1 MIELKLIDKSYGN
14 QKILDKISLNIKK
27 GEFISIV
34 GPSGAGKTTLLNI
47 IGTIEDFDKSEKS
60 KFLINSQDITK
71 LNDKNLSK
79 FRNNNIGFVFQFH
92 QLLPELTVEEN
103 ILLPT
108 MIKGDDKDSS
118 DKYFIELISILG
130 IDGILNKYPNSIS
143 GGERQRAAV
152 ARAMINKPSI
162 LLADEPTGNLDP
174 ENTDRSL
181 ELLRSLC
188 EEWGSALVL
197 VSHDPRVIA
206 QFEKQIDWE
215 EINQVKRTGSDMNS
229 FLEKVEEV

>member
-1 MIELKLIDKSYGN
+1 MIVLKLIDKSYGN

-71 LNDKNLSK
+71 LNDNNLSK

-118 DKYFIELISILG
+118 NKYFIELISILG

-162 LLADEPTGNLDP
+162 LLADEPTGNLDSKN
-174 ENTDRSL
+174 EEEIISL
-181 ELLRSLC
+181 FKKMNKDL
-188 EEWGSALVL
+188 GVTIVL
-197 VSHDPRVIA
+197 VTHNHNFSKLADKC
-206 QFEKQIDWE
+206 FTLKDGKW
-215 EINQVKRTGSDMNS
+215 S
-229 FLEKVEEV
+229 

>member
-60 KFLINSQDITK
+60 KFLINSHDITK
-71 LNDKNLSK
+71 LCDKDLSK
-79 FRNNNIGFVFQFH
+79 FRNDNIGFVFQFH

-108 MIKGDDKDSS
+108 MIKGDEKDSS

-130 IDGILNKYPNSIS
+130 IDGILKKYPNSIS

-162 LLADEPTGNLDP
+162 LLADEPTGNLDSKN
-174 ENTDRSL
+174 E
-181 ELLRSLC
+181 
-188 EEWGSALVL
+188 
-197 VSHDPRVIA
+197 
-206 QFEKQIDWE
+206 E
-215 EINQVKRTGSDMNS
+215 EIISLFK
-229 FLEKVEEV
+229 KVNKDLGVTIILVTHNDNFSKLADKCFTLRDGKWF

>member
-1 MIELKLIDKSYGN
+1 MIELKSVSKSFGN
-14 QKILDKISLNIKK
+14 QKILDEISLNIKK

-60 KFLINSQDITK
+60 KFLINSHDITK
-71 LNDKNLSK
+71 LSDKDLSK
-79 FRNNNIGFVFQFH
+79 FRNDNIGFVFQFH

-108 MIKGDDKDSS
+108 MIKGDEKDSS

-130 IDGILNKYPNSIS
+130 IDNILNKYPNSIS
-143 GGERQRAAV
+143 GGERQRSAV

-162 LLADEPTGNLDP
+162 LLADEPTGNLDSKN
-174 ENTDRSL
+174 EEEIISL
-181 ELLRSLC
+181 FKKVNKDL
-188 EEWGSALVL
+188 GVTIVL
-197 VSHDPRVIA
+197 VTHNHNFSKLADKCFTLRDGKW
-206 QFEKQIDWE
+206 F
-215 EINQVKRTGSDMNS
+215 
-229 FLEKVEEV
+229 

>member
-60 KFLINSQDITK
+60 KFLINSHDITK
-71 LNDKNLSK
+71 LSDKDLSK
-79 FRNNNIGFVFQFH
+79 FRNDNIGFVFQFH

-108 MIKGDDKDSS
+108 MIKGDEKDSS

-162 LLADEPTGNLDP
+162 LLADEPTGNLDSKN
-174 ENTDRSL
+174 EEEIISL
-181 ELLRSLC
+181 FKKVNKDL
-188 EEWGSALVL
+188 GVTIVL
-197 VSHDPRVIA
+197 VTHNHNFSKLADKC
-206 QFEKQIDWE
+206 FTLKDGKW
-215 EINQVKRTGSDMNS
+215 
-229 FLEKVEEV
+229 F

>member
-152 ARAMINKPSI
+152 ARAMINKPTI
-162 LLADEPTGNLDP
+162 LLADEPTGNLDSKN
-174 ENTDRSL
+174 EEEIISL
-181 ELLRSLC
+181 FKKMNKDL
-188 EEWGSALVL
+188 GVTIVL
-197 VSHDPRVIA
+197 VTHNHNFSKLADKC
-206 QFEKQIDWE
+206 FTLKDGKW
-215 EINQVKRTGSDMNS
+215 S
-229 FLEKVEEV
+229 

>member
-71 LNDKNLSK
+71 LNDKDLSK
-79 FRNNNIGFVFQFH
+79 FRNDNIGFVFQFH

-108 MIKGDDKDSS
+108 MIKGDIKDSS

-130 IDGILNKYPNSIS
+130 INSILNKYPNSIS

-162 LLADEPTGNLDP
+162 LLADEPTGNLDSKN
-174 ENTDRSL
+174 EEEIISL
-181 ELLRSLC
+181 FKKVNKDL
-188 EEWGSALVL
+188 GVTIVL
-197 VSHDPRVIA
+197 VTHNLNFSKLADKC
-206 QFEKQIDWE
+206 FTLKDGKW
-215 EINQVKRTGSDMNS
+215 
-229 FLEKVEEV
+229 F

>member
-71 LNDKNLSK
+71 LSDKNLSK
-79 FRNNNIGFVFQFH
+79 FRNDNIGFVFQFH

-108 MIKGDDKDSS
+108 MIKGDEKDSS
-118 DKYFIELISILG
+118 DKYFIELVSILG

-162 LLADEPTGNLDP
+162 LLADEPTGNLDSKN
-174 ENTDRSL
+174 EEEIISL
-181 ELLRSLC
+181 FKKMNNEL
-188 EEWGSALVL
+188 GVTIVL
-197 VSHDPRVIA
+197 VTHNHNFSKLADKC
-206 QFEKQIDWE
+206 FTLKDGKW
-215 EINQVKRTGSDMNS
+215 S
-229 FLEKVEEV
+229 

>member
-1 MIELKLIDKSYGN
+1 MIELKSVSKSFGN
-14 QKILDKISLNIKK
+14 QKILDEISLNIKK

-60 KFLINSQDITK
+60 KFLINSHDITK
-71 LNDKNLSK
+71 LSDKDLSK
-79 FRNNNIGFVFQFH
+79 FRNDNIGFVFQFH

-108 MIKGDDKDSS
+108 MIKGDEKDSS

-130 IDGILNKYPNSIS
+130 IDNILNKYPNSIS

-162 LLADEPTGNLDP
+162 LLADEPTGNLDSKN
-174 ENTDRSL
+174 E
-181 ELLRSLC
+181 
-188 EEWGSALVL
+188 
-197 VSHDPRVIA
+197 
-206 QFEKQIDWE
+206 E
-215 EINQVKRTGSDMNS
+215 EIISLFK
-229 FLEKVEEV
+229 KVNKDLGVTILLLTHNHNFSKLADKCFTLRDGKWF

>member
-60 KFLINSQDITK
+60 KFLINSHDITK
-71 LNDKNLSK
+71 LCDKDLSK

-108 MIKGDDKDSS
+108 MIKGDEKDSS

-130 IDGILNKYPNSIS
+130 IDGILKKYPNSIS

-162 LLADEPTGNLDP
+162 LLADEPTGNLDSKN
-174 ENTDRSL
+174 EEEIISL
-181 ELLRSLC
+181 FKKMNKDL
-188 EEWGSALVL
+188 GVTIVL
-197 VSHDPRVIA
+197 VTHNHNFSKLADKC
-206 QFEKQIDWE
+206 FTLKDGKW
-215 EINQVKRTGSDMNS
+215 S
-229 FLEKVEEV
+229 

>member
-1 MIELKLIDKSYGN
+1 MIELKSVSKSFGN
-14 QKILDKISLNIKK
+14 QKILDEISLNIKK

-60 KFLINSQDITK
+60 KFLINSHDITK
-71 LNDKNLSK
+71 LSDKDLSK
-79 FRNNNIGFVFQFH
+79 FRNDNIGFVFQFH

-108 MIKGDDKDSS
+108 MIKGDEKDSS

-130 IDGILNKYPNSIS
+130 IDSILNKYPNSIS

-162 LLADEPTGNLDP
+162 LLADEPTGNLDSKN
-174 ENTDRSL
+174 E
-181 ELLRSLC
+181 
-188 EEWGSALVL
+188 
-197 VSHDPRVIA
+197 
-206 QFEKQIDWE
+206 E
-215 EINQVKRTGSDMNS
+215 EIISLFKKVNKDLGVTIILVTHNDNFSKLADKCFTLSDGKW
-229 FLEKVEEV
+229 F

>member
-1 MIELKLIDKSYGN
+1 MIELKLINKSCGN

-71 LNDKNLSK
+71 LSDKNLSK
-79 FRNNNIGFVFQFH
+79 FRNDNIGFVFQFH

-108 MIKGDDKDSS
+108 MIKGDEKDSS

-130 IDGILNKYPNSIS
+130 IDSILNKYPNSIS

-162 LLADEPTGNLDP
+162 LLADEPTGNLDSKN
-174 ENTDRSL
+174 EEEIISL
-181 ELLRSLC
+181 FKKVNKDL
-188 EEWGSALVL
+188 GVTIVL
-197 VSHDPRVIA
+197 VTHNHNFSKLADKCFSLRDGKW
-206 QFEKQIDWE
+206 F
-215 EINQVKRTGSDMNS
+215 
-229 FLEKVEEV
+229 

>member
-71 LNDKNLSK
+71 LSDKNLSK
-79 FRNNNIGFVFQFH
+79 FRNDNIGFVFQFH

-108 MIKGDDKDSS
+108 MIKGDEKDRS

-130 IDGILNKYPNSIS
+130 IDSILNKYPNSIS

-162 LLADEPTGNLDP
+162 LLADEPTGNLDSKN
-174 ENTDRSL
+174 EEEIISL
-181 ELLRSLC
+181 FKKVNKDL
-188 EEWGSALVL
+188 GVTIVL
-197 VSHDPRVIA
+197 VTHNHNFSKLADKC
-206 QFEKQIDWE
+206 FTLKDGKW
-215 EINQVKRTGSDMNS
+215 
-229 FLEKVEEV
+229 F

>member
-47 IGTIEDFDKSEKS
+47 IGTIEDFNKSEKS

-71 LNDKNLSK
+71 LSDKDLSK
-79 FRNNNIGFVFQFH
+79 FRNDNIGFVFQFH

-162 LLADEPTGNLDP
+162 LLADEPTGNLDSKN
-174 ENTDRSL
+174 EEEIISL
-181 ELLRSLC
+181 FKKVNKDL
-188 EEWGSALVL
+188 GVTIVL
-197 VSHDPRVIA
+197 VTHNLNFSKLADKC
-206 QFEKQIDWE
+206 FTLKDGKWSE
-215 EINQVKRTGSDMNS
+215 
-229 FLEKVEEV
+229 

>member
-1 MIELKLIDKSYGN
+1 MIELKFIDKSYGN

-60 KFLINSQDITK
+60 KFLINSQDLTK
-71 LNDKNLSK
+71 LSDKDLSK
-79 FRNNNIGFVFQFH
+79 FRNENIGFVFQFH

-108 MIKGDDKDSS
+108 MIKGDEKDSS
-118 DKYFIELISILG
+118 DKYYIELISILG

-162 LLADEPTGNLDP
+162 LLADEPTGNLDSKN
-174 ENTDRSL
+174 E
-181 ELLRSLC
+181 
-188 EEWGSALVL
+188 
-197 VSHDPRVIA
+197 
-206 QFEKQIDWE
+206 E
-215 EINQVKRTGSDMNS
+215 EIISLFK
-229 FLEKVEEV
+229 KVNKDLGVTIILVTHNDNFSKLADKCFTLRDGKWF

>member
-47 IGTIEDFDKSEKS
+47 IGTIEDFDKTEKS

-162 LLADEPTGNLDP
+162 LLADEPTGNLDSKN
-174 ENTDRSL
+174 E
-181 ELLRSLC
+181 
-188 EEWGSALVL
+188 
-197 VSHDPRVIA
+197 
-206 QFEKQIDWE
+206 E
-215 EINQVKRTGSDMNS
+215 EIISLFK
-229 FLEKVEEV
+229 KVNKDLGVTIILVTHNDNFSKLADKCFTLRDGKWSK

>member
-60 KFLINSQDITK
+60 KFLINSHDITK
-71 LNDKNLSK
+71 LSDKDLSK
-79 FRNNNIGFVFQFH
+79 FRNDNIGFVFQFH

-108 MIKGDDKDSS
+108 MIKGDQKDSS

-130 IDGILNKYPNSIS
+130 IDNILNKYPNSIS

-162 LLADEPTGNLDP
+162 LLADEPTGNLDSKN
-174 ENTDRSL
+174 EEEIISL
-181 ELLRSLC
+181 FKKVNKDL
-188 EEWGSALVL
+188 GVTIVL
-197 VSHDPRVIA
+197 VTHNHNFSKLADKC
-206 QFEKQIDWE
+206 FTLKDGKW
-215 EINQVKRTGSDMNS
+215 S
-229 FLEKVEEV
+229 

>member
-71 LNDKNLSK
+71 LNDNNLSK

-162 LLADEPTGNLDP
+162 LLADEPTGNLDSKN
-174 ENTDRSL
+174 EEEIISL
-181 ELLRSLC
+181 FKKMNKDL
-188 EEWGSALVL
+188 GVTIVL
-197 VSHDPRVIA
+197 VTHNHNFSKLADKC
-206 QFEKQIDWE
+206 FTLKDGKW
-215 EINQVKRTGSDMNS
+215 S
-229 FLEKVEEV
+229 

>member
-71 LNDKNLSK
+71 LCDKDLSK
-79 FRNNNIGFVFQFH
+79 FRNDNIGFVFQFH

-162 LLADEPTGNLDP
+162 LLADEPTGNLDSKN
-174 ENTDRSL
+174 EEEIISL
-181 ELLRSLC
+181 FKKMNKDL
-188 EEWGSALVL
+188 GVTIVL
-197 VSHDPRVIA
+197 VTHNHNFSKLADKC
-206 QFEKQIDWE
+206 FTLKDGKW
-215 EINQVKRTGSDMNS
+215 S
-229 FLEKVEEV
+229 

>member
-14 QKILDKISLNIKK
+14 PKILDKISLNIKK

-71 LNDKNLSK
+71 LSDKNLSK
-79 FRNNNIGFVFQFH
+79 FRNDNIGFVFQFH

-162 LLADEPTGNLDP
+162 LLADEPTGNLDSKN
-174 ENTDRSL
+174 EEEIISL
-181 ELLRSLC
+181 FKKMNKDL
-188 EEWGSALVL
+188 GITIVL
-197 VSHDPRVIA
+197 VTHNHNFSKLADKCFTLRDGKWA
-206 QFEKQIDWE
+206 K
-215 EINQVKRTGSDMNS
+215 
-229 FLEKVEEV
+229 

>member
-47 IGTIEDFDKSEKS
+47 IGTIEDFDESEKS
-60 KFLINSQDITK
+60 KFLINSHDITK
-71 LNDKNLSK
+71 LSDENLSK
-79 FRNNNIGFVFQFH
+79 FRNDNIGFVFQFH

-162 LLADEPTGNLDP
+162 LLADEPTGNLDSKN
-174 ENTDRSL
+174 E
-181 ELLRSLC
+181 
-188 EEWGSALVL
+188 
-197 VSHDPRVIA
+197 
-206 QFEKQIDWE
+206 E
-215 EINQVKRTGSDMNS
+215 EIISLFK
-229 FLEKVEEV
+229 KVNKDLGVTIILVTHNDNFSKLADKCFTLKDGKWF

>member
-130 IDGILNKYPNSIS
+130 IDSILNKYPNSIS

-152 ARAMINKPSI
+152 ARSMINKPSI
-162 LLADEPTGNLDP
+162 LLADEPTGNLDSKN
-174 ENTDRSL
+174 E
-181 ELLRSLC
+181 
-188 EEWGSALVL
+188 
-197 VSHDPRVIA
+197 
-206 QFEKQIDWE
+206 E
-215 EINQVKRTGSDMNS
+215 EIISLFK
-229 FLEKVEEV
+229 KVNKDLGVTTVSYTHLTLPTILRV

>member
-71 LNDKNLSK
+71 LSDKNLSK
-79 FRNNNIGFVFQFH
+79 FRNDNIGFVFQFH

-162 LLADEPTGNLDP
+162 LLADEPTGNLDSKN
-174 ENTDRSL
+174 EEEIISL
-181 ELLRSLC
+181 FKKVNKDL
-188 EEWGSALVL
+188 GVTIVL
-197 VSHDPRVIA
+197 VTHNHNFSKLADKC
-206 QFEKQIDWE
+206 FTLKDGKW
-215 EINQVKRTGSDMNS
+215 S
-229 FLEKVEEV
+229 

>member
-1 MIELKLIDKSYGN
+1 MIELKLINKSYGN

-71 LNDKNLSK
+71 LSDKNLSK
-79 FRNNNIGFVFQFH
+79 FRNDNIGFVFQFH

-108 MIKGDDKDSS
+108 MIKGDEKDSS

-130 IDGILNKYPNSIS
+130 IDSILNKYPNSIS

-152 ARAMINKPSI
+152 ARAMINKPGI
-162 LLADEPTGNLDP
+162 LLADEPTGNLDSKN
-174 ENTDRSL
+174 EEEIISL
-181 ELLRSLC
+181 FKKVNKDL
-188 EEWGSALVL
+188 GVTIVL
-197 VSHDPRVIA
+197 VTHNHNFSKLADKC
-206 QFEKQIDWE
+206 FSLKDGKW
-215 EINQVKRTGSDMNS
+215 S
-229 FLEKVEEV
+229 

>member
-1 MIELKLIDKSYGN
+1 MIELKLIDKSFGN

-60 KFLINSQDITK
+60 KFLINSQDIKK
-71 LNDKNLSK
+71 LSDKNLSK
-79 FRNNNIGFVFQFH
+79 FRNDNIGFVFQFH

-108 MIKGDDKDSS
+108 MIKGDEKDSS

-162 LLADEPTGNLDP
+162 LLADEPTGNLDSKN
-174 ENTDRSL
+174 EEEIISL
-181 ELLRSLC
+181 FKKMNKDL
-188 EEWGSALVL
+188 GVTIVL
-197 VSHDPRVIA
+197 VTHNHNFSKLADKCFTLRDGKW
-206 QFEKQIDWE
+206 F
-215 EINQVKRTGSDMNS
+215 
-229 FLEKVEEV
+229 

>member
-71 LNDKNLSK
+71 LSDKNLSK
-79 FRNNNIGFVFQFH
+79 FRNDNIGFVFQFH

-108 MIKGDDKDSS
+108 MIKGDEKDSS

-130 IDGILNKYPNSIS
+130 IDSILNKYPNSIS

-162 LLADEPTGNLDP
+162 LLADEPTGNLDSKN
-174 ENTDRSL
+174 E
-181 ELLRSLC
+181 
-188 EEWGSALVL
+188 
-197 VSHDPRVIA
+197 
-206 QFEKQIDWE
+206 E
-215 EINQVKRTGSDMNS
+215 EIISLFK
-229 FLEKVEEV
+229 KVNKDLGVTIILVTHNDNFSKLADKCFTLKDGKWF

>member
-60 KFLINSQDITK
+60 KFLINSMDLTK
-71 LNDKNLSK
+71 LNDKNLSE
-79 FRNNNIGFVFQFH
+79 FRNDNIGFVFQFH

-108 MIKGDDKDSS
+108 MIKGDYKGSYN
-118 DKYFIELISILG
+118 KYFNELILTLG

-162 LLADEPTGNLDP
+162 LLADEPTGNLDSKN
-174 ENTDRSL
+174 EEEIISL
-181 ELLRSLC
+181 FKKMNKDL
-188 EEWGSALVL
+188 GVTIVL
-197 VSHDPRVIA
+197 VTHNHNFSKLADKC
-206 QFEKQIDWE
+206 FTLKDGKWS
-215 EINQVKRTGSDMNS
+215 K
-229 FLEKVEEV
+229 

>member
-1 MIELKLIDKSYGN
+1 MIELKLINKSYGN

-71 LNDKNLSK
+71 LSDKNLSK
-79 FRNNNIGFVFQFH
+79 FRNDNIGFVFQFH

-108 MIKGDDKDSS
+108 MIKGDEKDSS

-130 IDGILNKYPNSIS
+130 IDSILNKYPNSIS

-152 ARAMINKPSI
+152 ARAMINKPGI
-162 LLADEPTGNLDP
+162 LLADEPTGNLDSKN
-174 ENTDRSL
+174 EEEIISL
-181 ELLRSLC
+181 FKKVNKDL
-188 EEWGSALVL
+188 GVTIVL
-197 VSHDPRVIA
+197 VTHNHNFSKLADKCFSLRDGKW
-206 QFEKQIDWE
+206 F
-215 EINQVKRTGSDMNS
+215 
-229 FLEKVEEV
+229 

>member
-1 MIELKLIDKSYGN
+1 MIELKLINKSYGN

-60 KFLINSQDITK
+60 KFLINSQDVTK
-71 LNDKNLSK
+71 LSDKNLSK
-79 FRNNNIGFVFQFH
+79 FRNDNIGFVFQFH

-108 MIKGDDKDSS
+108 MIKGDEKDSS

-130 IDGILNKYPNSIS
+130 IDSILNKYPNSIS

-152 ARAMINKPSI
+152 ARAMINKPGI
-162 LLADEPTGNLDP
+162 LLADEPTGNLDSKN
-174 ENTDRSL
+174 EEEIISL
-181 ELLRSLC
+181 FKKVNKDL
-188 EEWGSALVL
+188 GVTIVL
-197 VSHDPRVIA
+197 VTHNHNFSKLADKCFSLRDGKW
-206 QFEKQIDWE
+206 F
-215 EINQVKRTGSDMNS
+215 
-229 FLEKVEEV
+229 

>member
-14 QKILDKISLNIKK
+14 QKILDKISLNINK

-60 KFLINSQDITK
+60 KFLINSQDISK
-71 LNDKNLSK
+71 LNDKDLSK
-79 FRNNNIGFVFQFH
+79 FRNDNIGFVFQFH

-108 MIKGDDKDSS
+108 MIKGNEKDSS
-118 DKYFIELISILG
+118 NKYFIELISTLG

-162 LLADEPTGNLDP
+162 LLADEPTGNLDSKN
-174 ENTDRSL
+174 EEEIISL
-181 ELLRSLC
+181 FKKMNKDL
-188 EEWGSALVL
+188 GVTIVL
-197 VSHDPRVIA
+197 VTHNHNFSKLADKC
-206 QFEKQIDWE
+206 FTLKDGKW
-215 EINQVKRTGSDMNS
+215 S
-229 FLEKVEEV
+229 

>member
-71 LNDKNLSK
+71 LSDKDLSK
-79 FRNNNIGFVFQFH
+79 FRNDNIGFVFQFH

-108 MIKGDDKDSS
+108 MIKGDEKDSS

-152 ARAMINKPSI
+152 ARAIINKPSI
-162 LLADEPTGNLDP
+162 LLADEPTGNLDSKN
-174 ENTDRSL
+174 EEEIISL
-181 ELLRSLC
+181 FKKVNKVL
-188 EEWGSALVL
+188 GVTIVL
-197 VSHDPRVIA
+197 VTHNHNFSKLADKCFTLRDGKW
-206 QFEKQIDWE
+206 F
-215 EINQVKRTGSDMNS
+215 
-229 FLEKVEEV
+229 

>member
-14 QKILDKISLNIKK
+14 QKILDKISLNIKR

-60 KFLINSQDITK
+60 KFLINSQDLTK
-71 LNDKNLSK
+71 LSDKNLSK
-79 FRNNNIGFVFQFH
+79 FRNDNIGFVFQFH

-108 MIKGDDKDSS
+108 MIKGSYKDNS
-118 DKYFIELISILG
+118 DKHFNELISTLG
-130 IDGILNKYPNSIS
+130 IGGILNKYPNSIS

-162 LLADEPTGNLDP
+162 LLADEPTGNLDSKN
-174 ENTDRSL
+174 EEEIISL
-181 ELLRSLC
+181 FKKMNKDL
-188 EEWGSALVL
+188 GVTIVL
-197 VSHDPRVIA
+197 VTHNHNFSKLADKC
-206 QFEKQIDWE
+206 FTLKDGKW
-215 EINQVKRTGSDMNS
+215 S
-229 FLEKVEEV
+229 

>member
-1 MIELKLIDKSYGN
+1 MIELKSVSKSFGN
-14 QKILDKISLNIKK
+14 QKILDEISLNIKK

-71 LNDKNLSK
+71 LSDKDLSK
-79 FRNNNIGFVFQFH
+79 FRNDNIGFVFQFH

-108 MIKGDDKDSS
+108 MIKGDEKDSS

-162 LLADEPTGNLDP
+162 LLADEPTGNLDSKN
-174 ENTDRSL
+174 EEEIISL
-181 ELLRSLC
+181 FKKVNKDL
-188 EEWGSALVL
+188 GVTIVL
-197 VSHDPRVIA
+197 VTHNHNFSKLADKCFTLRDGKW
-206 QFEKQIDWE
+206 F
-215 EINQVKRTGSDMNS
+215 
-229 FLEKVEEV
+229 

>member
-71 LNDKNLSK
+71 LSDKNLSK
-79 FRNNNIGFVFQFH
+79 FRNDNIGFVFQFH

-162 LLADEPTGNLDP
+162 LLADEPTGNLDSKN
-174 ENTDRSL
+174 EEEIISL
-181 ELLRSLC
+181 FKKMNKDL
-188 EEWGSALVL
+188 GVTIVL
-197 VSHDPRVIA
+197 VTHNHNFSKLADKC
-206 QFEKQIDWE
+206 FTLKDGKW
-215 EINQVKRTGSDMNS
+215 S
-229 FLEKVEEV
+229 

>member
-60 KFLINSQDITK
+60 KFLINSHDITK
-71 LNDKNLSK
+71 LSDKDLSK
-79 FRNNNIGFVFQFH
+79 FRNDNIGFVFQFH

-108 MIKGDDKDSS
+108 MIKGDEKDSS
-118 DKYFIELISILG
+118 DEYFIELISILG
-130 IDGILNKYPNSIS
+130 IDSILNKYPNSIS

-162 LLADEPTGNLDP
+162 LLADEPTGNLDSKN
-174 ENTDRSL
+174 E
-181 ELLRSLC
+181 
-188 EEWGSALVL
+188 
-197 VSHDPRVIA
+197 
-206 QFEKQIDWE
+206 E
-215 EINQVKRTGSDMNS
+215 EIISLFK
-229 FLEKVEEV
+229 KVNKDLGVTIILVTHNDNFSKLADKCFTLRDGKWF

>member
-71 LNDKNLSK
+71 LSDKDLSK
-79 FRNNNIGFVFQFH
+79 FRNDNIGFVFQFH

-108 MIKGDDKDSS
+108 MIKGDEKDSS

-162 LLADEPTGNLDP
+162 LLADEPTGNLDSKN
-174 ENTDRSL
+174 E
-181 ELLRSLC
+181 
-188 EEWGSALVL
+188 
-197 VSHDPRVIA
+197 
-206 QFEKQIDWE
+206 E
-215 EINQVKRTGSDMNS
+215 EIKSL
-229 FLEKVEEV
+229 FKKVNKDLGVTIILVTHNDNFSKLADKCFTLRDGTWF

>member
-47 IGTIEDFDKSEKS
+47 IGTIEDFDKSKKS
-60 KFLINSQDITK
+60 KFLINSQDLTK
-71 LNDKNLSK
+71 LSDKDLSK
-79 FRNNNIGFVFQFH
+79 FRNENIGFVFQFH

-108 MIKGDDKDSS
+108 MIKGDEKDSS

-130 IDGILNKYPNSIS
+130 IDNILNKYPNSIS

-162 LLADEPTGNLDP
+162 LLADEPTGNLDSKN
-174 ENTDRSL
+174 EEEIISL
-181 ELLRSLC
+181 FKKMNNDL
-188 EEWGSALVL
+188 GVTIVL
-197 VSHDPRVIA
+197 VTHNHNFSKLADKCFTLRDGKW
-206 QFEKQIDWE
+206 F
-215 EINQVKRTGSDMNS
+215 
-229 FLEKVEEV
+229 